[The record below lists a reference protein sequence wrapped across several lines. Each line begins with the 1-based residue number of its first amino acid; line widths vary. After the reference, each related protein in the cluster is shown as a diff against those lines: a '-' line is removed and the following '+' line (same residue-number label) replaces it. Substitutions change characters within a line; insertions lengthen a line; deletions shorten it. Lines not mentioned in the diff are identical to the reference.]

1 MKTRTTYETTEAAE
15 KGSVSSKRPSQKCP
29 KRITGCTQE
38 AGKGKGLLI
47 SLGRSIAGR
56 GEEVKD

>member
-1 MKTRTTYETTEAAE
+1 MKNRTTYETTEAAE
-15 KGSVSSKRPSQKCP
+15 KDSVSSKRLSKKCD
-29 KRITGCTQE
+29 KRIKGCMSE